1 MTMNNPQRIQ
11 LQQYHDADLLYPGDL
26 ITERSKKNTLIFCVQ
41 RVEEEVLQLTIDKLI
56 ENFG

>member
-26 ITERSKKNTLIFCVQ
+26 TTERSKKNTLVFFVQ